1 VHNSYEGLDR
11 PGGFNR
17 TGLLAP
23 LRERNFRLLWTGMA
37 VSLLGDG
44 ITLVALAWTAY
55 EITDSPVGLS
65 MVMLAMSIPHIAL
78 LLFGGVASD
87 RLQRR
92 YVMLGAD
99 LVRGVVVA
107 TIGFLALAGALTIP
121 ALAALAAVYGAGS
134 AFFGPSF
141 DAIVPDV
148 VPASQLGQANSL
160 DQLVKPLALR
170 LAGPAAG
177 GWLIAIGGTGVA
189 FLVDAATFGVS
200 AIALMLLRTPKSEVR
215 ERVSVLTEMKEGLT
229 YVRSHVWLWGT
240 FGAAAIAYLLFMGP
254 VEVLLP
260 HIVKVE
266 LGGSAGALGLVFA
279 FGGLG
284 SVGAAVWVGR
294 HGLPRRIVTLIYVCW
309 TLSTLAIAGY
319 GLGESLW
326 QLILPSIVFNLLESV
341 GTIGWMTLKQRH
353 VPPGLLGRVSSL
365 DWLISIG
372 LLPLSFALTG
382 PAAALFGERMTLI
395 GAGVLG
401 ALATMVAYFLPGM
414 RAPEL
419 IAARSSLA
427 PDAGL
432 GSPEADSAVVAA
444 DSNRTLAATR

>member
-1 VHNSYEGLDR
+1 MHNSYEGLDR
-11 PGGFNR
+11 PGGFNSS
-17 TGLLAP
+17 GLLAP
-23 LRERNFRLLWTGMA
+23 LKERNFRLLWTGMT

-44 ITLVALAWTAY
+44 ITLLTLAWAAY
-55 EITDSPVGLS
+55 ELTDSPIGLS
-65 MVMLAMSIPHIAL
+65 MVMLAMTIPHVAL

-92 YVMLGAD
+92 YVMLVSD
-99 LVRGVVVA
+99 LVRGVVVG
-107 TIGFLALAGALTIP
+107 TIGFLALADALTIP
-121 ALAALAAVYGAGS
+121 KLAALAALYGAGS

-141 DAIVPDV
+141 DAIVPEI

-170 LAGPAAG
+170 MAGPALG

-200 AIALMLLRTPKSEVR
+200 AIALMLLRTPKKSQVR
-215 ERVSVLTEMKEGLT
+215 ERASVLTDMKVGLT
-229 YVRSHVWLWGT
+229 YVRSEVWLWGT
-240 FGAAAIAYLLFMGP
+240 FGAAALAYLLFMGP

-279 FGGLG
+279 LGGLG
-284 SVGAAVWVGR
+284 SVGAAIWVGR

-326 QLILPSIVFNLLESV
+326 QLIIPCIAFNALESV

-353 VPPGLLGRVSSL
+353 VPPELLGRVSSL

-372 LLPLSFALTG
+372 LVPLSFALTG

-401 ALATMVAYFLPGM
+401 ALVTLAAFFLPGM
-414 RAPEL
+414 REPEL
-419 IAARSSLA
+419 REARFGLA
-427 PDAGL
+427 NDAGL
-432 GSPEADSAVVAA
+432 GNPESVPL
-444 DSNRTLAATR
+444 S

>member
-1 VHNSYEGLDR
+1 MHTSYEGLDR
-11 PGGFNR
+11 PGGFSR
-17 TGLLAP
+17 SGLLAP
-23 LRERNFRLLWTGMA
+23 LKERNFRLLWAGMT

-44 ITLVALAWTAY
+44 ISLLALAWAAY
-55 EITDSPVGLS
+55 EITDSPIGLS
-65 MVMLAMSIPHIAL
+65 MVMLAMTVPHVAL

-87 RLQRR
+87 RLRKR
-92 YVMLGAD
+92 FVMLASDLMRGA
-99 LVRGVVVA
+99 VVG
-107 TIGFLALAGALTIP
+107 TIGFLALADALTIP
-121 ALAALAAVYGAGS
+121 RLAALAAVYGAGS

-141 DAIVPDV
+141 DAIVPEV

-170 LAGPAAG
+170 LAGPAVG

-189 FLVDAATFGVS
+189 FLVDAATFGIS
-200 AIALMLLRTPKSEVR
+200 AIALMLLRLPKAQVR
-215 ERVSVLTEMKEGLT
+215 KRASVLTEMKEGLT

-240 FGAAAIAYLLFMGP
+240 FGAATVAYLLFMGP

-284 SVGAAVWVGR
+284 SVGAATWVGR

-319 GLGESLW
+319 GLGRSLW
-326 QLILPSIVFNLLESV
+326 QLIIPCIAFNMLESV

-372 LLPLSFALTG
+372 LVPVSFALTG
-382 PAAALFGERMTLI
+382 PAAALFGERMTLT

-401 ALATMVAYFLPGM
+401 AIVTMAAYFLPGM

-419 IAARSSLA
+419 IDSRSGFA
-427 PDAGL
+427 FDASL
-432 GSPEADSAVVAA
+432 GSPEPAVPL
-444 DSNRTLAATR
+444 S

>member
-1 VHNSYEGLDR
+1 MQASYEGLDR
-11 PGGFNR
+11 PGGFSR

-23 LRERNFRLLWTGMA
+23 LKERNFRLLWMGMT
-37 VSLLGDG
+37 VSLFGDG
-44 ITLVALAWTAY
+44 ISFVALAWAAY
-55 EITDSPVGLS
+55 EITDSPFGLS
-65 MVMLAMSIPHIAL
+65 MVMLAMTVPHVL
-78 LLFGGVASD
+78 LLLLGGVASD

-92 YVMLGAD
+92 YVMLAAD

-107 TIGFLALAGALTIP
+107 TIGFMALANELSIP
-121 ALAALAAVYGAGS
+121 RLAALAAIYGAGS

-148 VPASQLGQANSL
+148 VPVSQLAQANSL

-170 LAGPAAG
+170 LAGPAAAG
-177 GWLIAIGGTGVA
+177 GLIAIGGTGTA
-189 FLVDAATFGVS
+189 FLVDALTFVAS
-200 AIALMLLRTPKSEVR
+200 AIALLFLRTPRTPAR
-215 ERVSVLTEMKEGLT
+215 ERASVLTELKEGFS

-279 FGGLG
+279 FGGMG
-284 SVGAAVWVGR
+284 SVGAALWVGR
-294 HGLPRRIVTLIYVCW
+294 HGFPRRIVTVIYVCW
-309 TLSTLAIAGY
+309 TLSTVAIAGY

-326 QLILPSIVFNLLESV
+326 QLIIPSIAFNLLESV

-353 VPPGLLGRVSSL
+353 VPPRLLGRVSSL

-372 LLPLSFALTG
+372 LVPISFALTG
-382 PAAALFGERMTLI
+382 PAAALFGERMTLV

-401 ALATMVAYFLPGM
+401 ALATMVAFFLPGM

-419 IAARSSLA
+419 VATRSDHA
-427 PDAGL
+427 QRVGL
-432 GSPEADSAVVAA
+432 GSPGPAVP
-444 DSNRTLAATR
+444 LA

>member
-1 VHNSYEGLDR
+1 MHNSYEGLDR
-11 PGGFNR
+11 PGGFNSS
-17 TGLLAP
+17 GLLAP
-23 LRERNFRLLWTGMA
+23 LKERNFRLLWTGMT

-44 ITLVALAWTAY
+44 ITLLTLAWAAY
-55 EITDSPVGLS
+55 EITDSPIGLS
-65 MVMLAMSIPHIAL
+65 MVMLAMTIPHVAL

-92 YVMLGAD
+92 YVMLVSD
-99 LVRGVVVA
+99 LVRGVVVG
-107 TIGFLALAGALTIP
+107 TIGFLALADALTIP
-121 ALAALAAVYGAGS
+121 KLAALAALYGAGS

-141 DAIVPDV
+141 DAIVPEI

-170 LAGPAAG
+170 MAGPALG

-200 AIALMLLRTPKSEVR
+200 AIALMLLRTPKKSRVR
-215 ERVSVLTEMKEGLT
+215 ERASVLAEMKVGLK
-229 YVRSHVWLWGT
+229 YVRSEVWLWGT
-240 FGAAAIAYLLFMGP
+240 FGAAALAYLLFMGP

-279 FGGLG
+279 LGGLG
-284 SVGAAVWVGR
+284 SVGAAIWVGR

-326 QLILPSIVFNLLESV
+326 QLIIPCIAFNALESV

-353 VPPGLLGRVSSL
+353 VPPELLGRVSSL

-372 LLPLSFALTG
+372 LVPVSFALTG

-401 ALATMVAYFLPGM
+401 AFVTMAAYFLPGM

-419 IAARSSLA
+419 RPRRFDLA
-427 PDAGL
+427 NDAVL
-432 GSPEADSAVVAA
+432 AVPEPGVST
-444 DSNRTLAATR
+444 S

>member
-1 VHNSYEGLDR
+1 M
-11 PGGFNR
+11 
-17 TGLLAP
+17 T
-23 LRERNFRLLWTGMA
+23 

-44 ITLVALAWTAY
+44 ISLLALAWAAY
-55 EITDSPVGLS
+55 EITDSPIGLS
-65 MVMLAMSIPHIAL
+65 MVMLAMTIPHVAL

-92 YVMLGAD
+92 YVMLASD

-107 TIGFLALAGALTIP
+107 AIGFLALADALTIP
-121 ALAALAAVYGAGS
+121 KLAALAAVYGAGS

-160 DQLVKPLALR
+160 DQMVKPLALR
-170 LAGPAAG
+170 LAGPALG
-177 GWLIAIGGTGVA
+177 GWLIAIGGTGIA

-200 AIALMLLRTPKSEVR
+200 AIALMLLRTPRSRVL

-229 YVRSHVWLWGT
+229 YVRSQVWLWGT
-240 FGAAAIAYLLFMGP
+240 FGAAAVAYLLFMGP

-284 SVGAAVWVGR
+284 SVAAAIWVGR
-294 HGLPRRIVTLIYVCW
+294 RGLPRRIVTLIYVCW

-319 GLGESLW
+319 GFGESLW
-326 QLILPSIVFNLLESV
+326 QLIIPCIAFNLLESV

-353 VPPGLLGRVSSL
+353 VPSELLGRVSSL

-372 LLPLSFALTG
+372 LVPLSFALTG

-401 ALATMVAYFLPGM
+401 ALVTMAAYFLPGM

-419 IAARSSLA
+419 NRVRRSEAIL
-427 PDAGL
+427 
-432 GSPEADSAVVAA
+432 SPG
-444 DSNRTLAATR
+444 

>member
-1 VHNSYEGLDR
+1 MHNSYEGLDR
-11 PGGFNR
+11 PGGFSR
-17 TGLLAP
+17 SGLLAP
-23 LRERNFRLLWTGMA
+23 LKGRNFRLLWTGMT

-44 ITLVALAWTAY
+44 ISLLALAWAAY
-55 EITDSPVGLS
+55 EITDSPIGLS
-65 MVMLAMSIPHIAL
+65 MVMLAMTVPHVAL

-92 YVMLGAD
+92 YVMLTSD

-107 TIGFLALAGALTIP
+107 AIGFLALADALTIP
-121 ALAALAAVYGAGS
+121 KLAALAAVYGAGS

-170 LAGPAAG
+170 LAGPALG

-189 FLVDAATFGVS
+189 FLVDAATFGAS
-200 AIALMLLRTPKSEVR
+200 AIVLMFLRTPKSEHH
-215 ERVSVLTEMKEGLT
+215 ERASVLTEMKEGLT

-240 FGAAAIAYLLFMGP
+240 FGAAAVAYLLFMGP

-284 SVGAAVWVGR
+284 SVGAAIWVGR
-294 HGLPRRIVTLIYVCW
+294 HGIPRRVVTVIYVCW

-326 QLILPSIVFNLLESV
+326 QLIIPCIAFNLLESI

-353 VPPGLLGRVSSL
+353 VPSELLGRVSSL

-372 LLPLSFALTG
+372 LVPLSFALTG

-401 ALATMVAYFLPGM
+401 ALVTMAAYFLPGM

-419 IAARSSLA
+419 IDARSDHLRSARGGA
-427 PDAGL
+427 PRALSVG
-432 GSPEADSAVVAA
+432 
-444 DSNRTLAATR
+444 R

>member
-1 VHNSYEGLDR
+1 MHSSYEGLDR
-11 PGGFNR
+11 PGGFSR

-23 LRERNFRLLWTGMA
+23 LKDRNFRLLWTGMT
-37 VSLLGDG
+37 VSLFGDG
-44 ITLVALAWTAY
+44 ISLVALAWASY
-55 EITDSPVGLS
+55 EITDSPIGLS
-65 MVMLAMSIPHIAL
+65 MVMLAMTIPHVAL

-92 YVMLGAD
+92 NVMLAAD

-107 TIGFLALAGALTIP
+107 AIGFMALANALSIP
-121 ALAALAAVYGAGS
+121 RLAALAAIYGAGS

-141 DAIVPDV
+141 DAIVPDI
-148 VPASQLGQANSL
+148 VPKKHLAQANSL

-170 LAGPAAG
+170 LAGPAAAG
-177 GWLIAIGGTGVA
+177 GLIALGGTGTA

-200 AIALMLLRTPKSEVR
+200 AIALIFLRTPKKQASER
-215 ERVSVLTEMKEGLT
+215 SPVLTDIKEGFS
-229 YVRSHVWLWGT
+229 YVRKHVWLWGT
-240 FGAAAIAYLLFMGP
+240 FGAATIAYLLFMGP

-266 LGGSAGALGLVFA
+266 LGGSAGALGLIFA

-284 SVGAAVWVGR
+284 SVVAAVWVGR
-294 HGLPRRIVTLIYVCW
+294 HGLPKRIVTLIYTCW

-319 GLGESLW
+319 GLGTSMW
-326 QLILPSIVFNLLESV
+326 QLIIPSIVFNLLESV

-353 VPPGLLGRVSSL
+353 VPPELLGRVSSL

-372 LLPLSFALTG
+372 LVPLSFALTG
-382 PAAALFGERMTLI
+382 PAAAIFGERTTLV

-401 ALATMVAYFLPGM
+401 ALATMAAYFLPGM
-414 RAPEL
+414 RAPEQ
-419 IAARSSLA
+419 IPRRPSHV
-427 PDAGL
+427 PDAE
-432 GSPEADSAVVAA
+432 PAMP
-444 DSNRTLAATR
+444 

>member
-1 VHNSYEGLDR
+1 MQASYEGLDR
-11 PGGFNR
+11 PGGFSR

-23 LRERNFRLLWTGMA
+23 LKGRDFRLLWTGMT
-37 VSLLGDG
+37 VSLFGDG
-44 ITLVALAWTAY
+44 ISLVALAWAAY
-55 EITDSPVGLS
+55 EITDSPIGLS
-65 MVMLAMSIPHIAL
+65 MVMLAMTIPHVAL

-92 YVMLGAD
+92 YVMLAAD
-99 LVRGVVVA
+99 LVRAVVVA
-107 TIGFLALAGALTIP
+107 TIGFLALADALTIP
-121 ALAALAAVYGAGS
+121 KLAALAAVYGAGS

-148 VPASQLGQANSL
+148 VPASQLAQANSL

-170 LAGPAAG
+170 LAGPAAA
-177 GWLIAIGGTGVA
+177 GWLIALGGTGTA
-189 FLVDAATFGVS
+189 FLVDAGTFVVS
-200 AIALMLLRTPKSEVR
+200 AIALMLLRTTKSQVR
-215 ERVSVLTEMKEGLT
+215 ERASILTEVKEGLS

-240 FGAAAIAYLLFMGP
+240 FGAATIAYLLFMGP

-266 LGGSAGALGLVFA
+266 LGESAGALGMVFA

-284 SVGAAVWVGR
+284 SVGAAIWVGR
-294 HGLPRRIVTLIYVCW
+294 HGLPQRIVTRMYVCW

-319 GLGESLW
+319 GLGHSLW
-326 QLILPSIVFNLLESV
+326 QLIIPSIAFNLLESV

-353 VPPGLLGRVSSL
+353 IPPALLGRVSSL

-372 LLPLSFALTG
+372 LVPISFALTG
-382 PAAALFGERMTLI
+382 PAAALFGDRMTLI

-401 ALATMVAYFLPGM
+401 ALATIAAYFLPGM

-419 IAARSSLA
+419 VTSRSGLV
-427 PDAGL
+427 PGAGL
-432 GSPEADSAVVAA
+432 GGPEAGSVVVAVGSIRSPA
-444 DSNRTLAATR
+444 P

>member
-1 VHNSYEGLDR
+1 MHSSYEGLDR
-11 PGGFNR
+11 PGGFSR

-23 LRERNFRLLWTGMA
+23 LKDRNFRLLWTGMT
-37 VSLLGDG
+37 VSLFGDG
-44 ITLVALAWTAY
+44 ISLVALAWASY
-55 EITDSPVGLS
+55 EISDSPIGLS
-65 MVMLAMSIPHIAL
+65 MVMLAMTVPHVAL

-92 YVMLGAD
+92 NVMLAAD

-107 TIGFLALAGALTIP
+107 AIGFMALANALSIP
-121 ALAALAAVYGAGS
+121 RLAALAALYGAGS

-141 DAIVPDV
+141 DAIVPDI
-148 VPASQLGQANSL
+148 VPKKHLAQANSL

-170 LAGPAAG
+170 LAGPAAAG
-177 GWLIAIGGTGVA
+177 GLIALGGTGTA

-200 AIALMLLRTPKSEVR
+200 AIALVFLRAPKKQASEKAP
-215 ERVSVLTEMKEGLT
+215 VLTEIKEGFS
-229 YVRSHVWLWGT
+229 YVRKHVWLWGT
-240 FGAAAIAYLLFMGP
+240 FGAATIAYLLFMGP

-266 LGGSAGALGLVFA
+266 LGGSAGALGLIFA

-284 SVGAAVWVGR
+284 SVVAAVWVGR
-294 HGLPRRIVTLIYVCW
+294 HGLPKRIVTLIYVCW

-319 GLGESLW
+319 GLGTSLW
-326 QLILPSIVFNLLESV
+326 QLIIPSIVFNLLESV

-353 VPPGLLGRVSSL
+353 VPPELLGRVSSL

-372 LLPLSFALTG
+372 LVPLSFALTG
-382 PAAALFGERMTLI
+382 PAAAIFGERTTLV

-401 ALATMVAYFLPGM
+401 ALATMAAYFLPGM
-414 RAPEL
+414 RAPEQ
-419 IAARSSLA
+419 IPRRTGHV
-427 PDAGL
+427 PDAE
-432 GSPEADSAVVAA
+432 PVMP
-444 DSNRTLAATR
+444 

>member
-1 VHNSYEGLDR
+1 M
-11 PGGFNR
+11 
-17 TGLLAP
+17 T
-23 LRERNFRLLWTGMA
+23 
-37 VSLLGDG
+37 VSLFGDG
-44 ITLVALAWTAY
+44 ISLVALAWAAY
-55 EITDSPVGLS
+55 EITDSPIGLS
-65 MVMLAMSIPHIAL
+65 MVMLAMTVPHVAL

-92 YVMLGAD
+92 NVMLAAD

-107 TIGFLALAGALTIP
+107 AIGFLALANALSIP
-121 ALAALAAVYGAGS
+121 RLAALAAIYGAGS

-141 DAIVPDV
+141 DAIVPDI
-148 VPASQLGQANSL
+148 VPTKHLAQANSL

-170 LAGPAAG
+170 LAGPAAAG
-177 GWLIAIGGTGVA
+177 GLIALGGTGAA

-200 AIALMLLRTPKSEVR
+200 AIALVLLRTPRMQVSEKAP
-215 ERVSVLTEMKEGLT
+215 VLTEIREGFT
-229 YVRSHVWLWGT
+229 YVRKHVWLWGT
-240 FGAAAIAYLLFMGP
+240 FGAATIAYLLFMGP

-284 SVGAAVWVGR
+284 SVVAAVWVGR
-294 HGLPRRIVTLIYVCW
+294 HGLPRRIVTLIYICW

-319 GLGESLW
+319 GLGRSLW
-326 QLILPSIVFNLLESV
+326 QLIIPSIMFNFLESV

-353 VPPGLLGRVSSL
+353 VPPELLGRVSSL

-372 LLPLSFALTG
+372 LVPLSFALTG
-382 PAAALFGERMTLI
+382 PAAALFGERTTLV

-401 ALATMVAYFLPGM
+401 ALATMAAFFLPGM

-419 IAARSSLA
+419 IPRRPGHV
-427 PDAGL
+427 PDAEPVML
-432 GSPEADSAVVAA
+432 
-444 DSNRTLAATR
+444 

>member
-1 VHNSYEGLDR
+1 MHSSYEGLDR
-11 PGGFNR
+11 PGGFSR

-23 LRERNFRLLWTGMA
+23 LKDRNFRLLWTGMT
-37 VSLLGDG
+37 VSLFGDG
-44 ITLVALAWTAY
+44 ISLVALAWASY
-55 EITDSPVGLS
+55 EITDSPIGLS
-65 MVMLAMSIPHIAL
+65 MVMLAMTIPHVAL

-92 YVMLGAD
+92 NVMLAAD

-107 TIGFLALAGALTIP
+107 AIGFMALANALSIP
-121 ALAALAAVYGAGS
+121 RLAALAAIYGAGS

-141 DAIVPDV
+141 DAIVPDI
-148 VPASQLGQANSL
+148 VPKKHLAQANSL

-170 LAGPAAG
+170 LAGPAAAG
-177 GWLIAIGGTGVA
+177 GLIALGGTGTA

-200 AIALMLLRTPKSEVR
+200 AIALIFLRTPKKQASER
-215 ERVSVLTEMKEGLT
+215 SPVLTDIKEGFS
-229 YVRSHVWLWGT
+229 YVRKHVWLWGT
-240 FGAAAIAYLLFMGP
+240 FGAATIAYLLFMGP

-266 LGGSAGALGLVFA
+266 LGGSAGALGLIFA

-284 SVGAAVWVGR
+284 SVVAAVWVGR
-294 HGLPRRIVTLIYVCW
+294 HGLPKRIVTLIYTCW

-319 GLGESLW
+319 GLGTSMW
-326 QLILPSIVFNLLESV
+326 QLIIPSIVFNLLESV

-353 VPPGLLGRVSSL
+353 VPPELLGRVSSL

-372 LLPLSFALTG
+372 LVPLSFALTG
-382 PAAALFGERMTLI
+382 PAAAIFGERTTLV

-401 ALATMVAYFLPGM
+401 ALATMAAYFLPGM
-414 RAPEL
+414 RAPEQ
-419 IAARSSLA
+419 IPRRPSHV
-427 PDAGL
+427 PDAE
-432 GSPEADSAVVAA
+432 PVMP
-444 DSNRTLAATR
+444 

>member
-1 VHNSYEGLDR
+1 MHNSYEGLDR
-11 PGGFNR
+11 PGGFSR

-23 LRERNFRLLWTGMA
+23 LKERNFRLLWTGMT
-37 VSLLGDG
+37 VSLFGDG
-44 ITLVALAWTAY
+44 ITLVALAWAAY
-55 EITDSPVGLS
+55 EITDSPLGLS
-65 MVMLAMSIPHIAL
+65 MVMLAMTIPHVAL

-92 YVMLGAD
+92 YVMLAAD
-99 LVRGVVVA
+99 LVRAVVVA
-107 TIGFLALAGALTIP
+107 TIGFLAMGDALTIP
-121 ALAALAAVYGAGS
+121 TLATLAAVYGAGS

-170 LAGPAAG
+170 LAGPATA
-177 GWLIAIGGTGVA
+177 GWLIAIGGTGTA
-189 FLVDAATFGVS
+189 FLVDAGTFVVS
-200 AIALMLLRTPKSEVR
+200 AIALTLLRTPKSRVS
-215 ERVSVLTEMKEGLT
+215 ERASVLTELREGFT
-229 YVRSHVWLWGT
+229 YVRSQVWLWGT
-240 FGAAAIAYLLFMGP
+240 FGAATIAYLLFMGP

-284 SVGAAVWVGR
+284 SVGAAAWVGR
-294 HGLPRRIVTLIYVCW
+294 HGLPRRIMTLIYVCW

-326 QLILPSIVFNLLESV
+326 QLVIPSIAFNLLESV

-353 VPPGLLGRVSSL
+353 VPPALLGRVSSL

-372 LLPLSFALTG
+372 LVPVSFALTG
-382 PAAALFGERMTLI
+382 PAAALFGERMTLV

-401 ALATMVAYFLPGM
+401 ALATMAAYFLPGM

-419 IAARSSLA
+419 IATRSGFVR
-427 PDAGL
+427 DA
-432 GSPEADSAVVAA
+432 SPGRTEAVPLS
-444 DSNRTLAATR
+444 

>member
-1 VHNSYEGLDR
+1 VHTSYEGLDR
-11 PGGFNR
+11 PGGFSR
-17 TGLLAP
+17 SGLLVP
-23 LRERNFRLLWTGMA
+23 LKERNFRLLWTGMS

-44 ITLVALAWTAY
+44 ISLLALAWAAY
-55 EITDSPVGLS
+55 EITDSPFGLS
-65 MVMLAMSIPHIAL
+65 MVMLAMTVPHVAL

-92 YVMLGAD
+92 HVMLAAD

-107 TIGFLALAGALTIP
+107 TIGFLALADALSIP
-121 ALAALAAVYGAGS
+121 RLAALAAVYGAGS

-141 DAIVPDV
+141 DAIVPEV

-170 LAGPAAG
+170 LAGPAVG
-177 GWLIAIGGTGVA
+177 GWLIAIGGTGIA

-200 AIALMLLRTPKSEVR
+200 AIALMLLRMPKAQMR
-215 ERVSVLTEMKEGLT
+215 ERASVLTEMKEGLT

-240 FGAAAIAYLLFMGP
+240 FGAATVAYLLFMGP

-284 SVGAAVWVGR
+284 SVGAAIWVGR

-319 GLGESLW
+319 GLGRSLW
-326 QLILPSIVFNLLESV
+326 QLIIPCIAFNLLESV

-372 LLPLSFALTG
+372 LVPLSFALTG
-382 PAAALFGERMTLI
+382 PAAALFGERMTLV

-401 ALATMVAYFLPGM
+401 ALVTMAAYFLPGM

-419 IAARSSLA
+419 IDSRSGFALDVSL
-427 PDAGL
+427 GN
-432 GSPEADSAVVAA
+432 PEPAVPL
-444 DSNRTLAATR
+444 S

>member
-1 VHNSYEGLDR
+1 MHNSYEGLDR
-11 PGGFNR
+11 PGGFNSS
-17 TGLLAP
+17 GLLAP
-23 LRERNFRLLWTGMA
+23 LKERNFRLLWTGMT

-44 ITLVALAWTAY
+44 ISLLTLAWAAY
-55 EITDSPVGLS
+55 EITDSPIGLS
-65 MVMLAMSIPHIAL
+65 MVMLAMTIPHVAL

-92 YVMLGAD
+92 YVMLASD
-99 LVRGVVVA
+99 LVRGVVVG
-107 TIGFLALAGALTIP
+107 TIGFMALADALTIP
-121 ALAALAAVYGAGS
+121 RLAALAALYGAGS

-141 DAIVPDV
+141 DAIVPEI

-170 LAGPAAG
+170 MAGPAVG

-200 AIALMLLRTPKSEVR
+200 AIALMLSADAQESQAR
-215 ERVSVLTEMKEGLT
+215 ERASVLTEMKVGLT
-229 YVRSHVWLWGT
+229 YVRSEVWLWGT

-284 SVGAAVWVGR
+284 SVGAAIWVGR

-319 GLGESLW
+319 GLGESHVATHHPVHRV
-326 QLILPSIVFNLLESV
+326 QLARV
-341 GTIGWMTLKQRH
+341 GRH
-353 VPPGLLGRVSSL
+353 HWVDDAQAAPRALRTPGEGFKPRLADLHRPRAPFVRANRAGCGDVRRAHDAHRSRRSRCAR
-365 DWLISIG
+365 DHG
-372 LLPLSFALTG
+372 CLLPPRYASTG
-382 PAAALFGERMTLI
+382 
-395 GAGVLG
+395 
-401 ALATMVAYFLPGM
+401 
-414 RAPEL
+414 AP
-419 IAARSSLA
+419 R
-427 PDAGL
+427 
-432 GSPEADSAVVAA
+432 GSI
-444 DSNRTLAATR
+444 RTG

>member
-1 VHNSYEGLDR
+1 MHSFYEGLDR
-11 PGGFNR
+11 PGGFSR

-23 LRERNFRLLWTGMA
+23 LKDRNFRLLWTGMT
-37 VSLLGDG
+37 VSLFGDG
-44 ITLVALAWTAY
+44 ISLVTLAWAAY
-55 EITDSPVGLS
+55 EISDSPIGLS
-65 MVMLAMSIPHIAL
+65 MVMLAMTVPHVAL

-92 YVMLGAD
+92 NVMLAAD

-107 TIGFLALAGALTIP
+107 TIGFMALANALSIP
-121 ALAALAAVYGAGS
+121 RLAALAAIYGAGS

-141 DAIVPDV
+141 DAIVPDI
-148 VPASQLGQANSL
+148 VPAKHLAQANSL

-170 LAGPAAG
+170 LAGPAAAG
-177 GWLIAIGGTGVA
+177 GLIALGGTGTA

-200 AIALMLLRTPKSEVR
+200 AIALVMLRTPRVQASKRAPVFTEIR
-215 ERVSVLTEMKEGLT
+215 EGFS
-229 YVRSHVWLWGT
+229 YVRQHVWLWGT
-240 FGAAAIAYLLFMGP
+240 FGAATIAYLLFMGP

-284 SVGAAVWVGR
+284 SVVAAVWVGR
-294 HGLPRRIVTLIYVCW
+294 HGLPRRIITLIYVCW

-319 GLGESLW
+319 GLGTSLW
-326 QLILPSIVFNLLESV
+326 QLIIPSIVFNLLESV

-353 VPPGLLGRVSSL
+353 VPPELLGRVSSL

-372 LLPLSFALTG
+372 LVPLSFALTG
-382 PAAALFGERMTLI
+382 PAAALFGERTTLV

-401 ALATMVAYFLPGM
+401 ALATMAAFFLPGM

-419 IAARSSLA
+419 IARRSSHV
-427 PDAGL
+427 PDVE
-432 GSPEADSAVVAA
+432 PVMP
-444 DSNRTLAATR
+444 

>member
-1 VHNSYEGLDR
+1 MHTSYEGLDR
-11 PGGFNR
+11 PGGFSR

-23 LRERNFRLLWTGMA
+23 LKERNFRLLWTGMT

-44 ITLVALAWTAY
+44 ISLVALAWAAY
-55 EITDSPVGLS
+55 EITESPMGLS
-65 MVMLAMSIPHIAL
+65 MVMLAMTLPHVAL

-92 YVMLGAD
+92 YVMLAAD
-99 LVRGVVVA
+99 LVRGVAVA
-107 TIGFLALAGALTIP
+107 AIGFLALADALTIP
-121 ALAALAAVYGAGS
+121 ILAALAAVYGAGS

-148 VPASQLGQANSL
+148 VPAAQLGQANSL

-170 LAGPAAG
+170 LAGPATA
-177 GWLIAIGGTGVA
+177 GWLIAIGGTGTA
-189 FLVDAATFGVS
+189 FLVDAATFVVS
-200 AIALMLLRTPKSEVR
+200 AIALMLLRTPRSRVSER
-215 ERVSVLTEMKEGLT
+215 ASVLTELKEGFT
-229 YVRSHVWLWGT
+229 YVRSQVWLWGT
-240 FGAAAIAYLLFMGP
+240 FGAATIAYLLFMGP

-284 SVGAAVWVGR
+284 SVGAAVWVCR
-294 HGLPRRIVTLIYVCW
+294 HGLPRRIMTLIYVCW

-326 QLILPSIVFNLLESV
+326 HLIIPSIAFNLLESV

-372 LLPLSFALTG
+372 LVPVSFALTG
-382 PAAALFGERMTLI
+382 PAAALFGERMTLV

-401 ALATMVAYFLPGM
+401 ALATMAAYFLPGM

-419 IAARSSLA
+419 IAARSRFVR
-427 PDAGL
+427 DA
-432 GSPEADSAVVAA
+432 SPGGTEAMPLS
-444 DSNRTLAATR
+444 